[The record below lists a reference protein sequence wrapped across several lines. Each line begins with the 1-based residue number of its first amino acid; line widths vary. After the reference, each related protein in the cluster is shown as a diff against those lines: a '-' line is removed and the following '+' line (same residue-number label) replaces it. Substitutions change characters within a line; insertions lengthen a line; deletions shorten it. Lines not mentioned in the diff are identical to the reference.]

1 MRQSR
6 GGANASGNSR
16 LAMVPAWSADA
27 REGVRTIPSMQDWN
41 FDFLRRQIVGIDS
54 SFDTPFGRRL
64 MVYCDYTAS
73 GRCLVFVERYLQTL
87 QRSYANTH
95 TEDDVTGRSMSRLL
109 HEAEA
114 MIKRAVNA
122 GPQGRIVACGTG
134 ATGAIDKLQQI
145 LGIALAPATRRTL
158 GEELRQFLGDE
169 RFEEFR
175 EFQRAHQ
182 PVVFV
187 GPYEHHSN
195 EVTWRQGLATVVE
208 VNLASD
214 GGMDLA
220 HLESLLGDPQY
231 RDRLRIGSFSAASN
245 VTGMRTPVPEV
256 ARLLHRHG
264 AYACFDYAASG
275 PYAEIDMNPP
285 RDAGGDDPSIDAVFL
300 SPHKFLGGPG
310 SSGVLVFNERLYPRD
325 LPPSVAGGGTVD
337 YVSPLDQ
344 DFIADI
350 EEREKAG
357 TPGVLQTLKAALA
370 LDLKRCIGAGRIEAR
385 EHELVAR
392 ALGRWGAHPRIEV
405 LGNPDP
411 ARRIG
416 IVSFNLLDP
425 RGRYLHPKFVT
436 VLLNDLFGIQSRAG
450 CSCAGP
456 YGHRLLGIDQP
467 TSELYRDWVRKGFQG
482 IKPGWCRV
490 GLPLRDGRR
499 RVRVRDG
506 RGGVRRGARAP
517 LPAAVCVRRGDGCVE
532 PPRVPRHGRGA
543 VAGGRARR
551 GRLRRDGAARGG
563 AGSRIYAGLP
573 RRGTSLGRTTGRAR
587 PGSRAREHGA
597 IRRTTVLQR
606 RLTGFPSI
614 ARRDAGRRDA
624 RVAGE
629 HLQPFSSPPHL
640 TDTTDAAPTR
650 RPRVEEGVSW
660 KSQRC

>member
-1 MRQSR
+1 MSHNR
-6 GGANASGNSR
+6 
-16 LAMVPAWSADA
+16 AMPEFSF
-27 REGVRTIPSMQDWN
+27 EY
-41 FDFLRRQIVGIDS
+41 LRRQIVGIDS
-54 SFDTPFGRRL
+54 SFDTPFGQRL

-145 LGIALAPATRRTL
+145 VGIALAPATRRL
-158 GEELRQFLGDE
+158 LSDELRQFLGE
-169 RFEEFR
+169 EKFEAFR
-175 EFQRAHQ
+175 AFQQSHQ

-208 VNLASD
+208 VNLAPD
-214 GGMDLA
+214 GGVDLA
-220 HLESLLGDPQY
+220 HLESLLEDPQY

-245 VTGMRTPVPEV
+245 VTGMRTPVREV
-256 ARLLHRHG
+256 AKLLHAHG
-264 AYACFDYAASG
+264 AFACFDYAASA
-275 PYAEIDMNPP
+275 PYVEIDMNPP
-285 RDAGGDDPSIDAVFL
+285 RDSGGGDPSIDAVFL

-310 SSGVLVFNERLYPRD
+310 SSGVLVFNERMYARD

-357 TPGVLQTLKAALA
+357 TPGVLQTLKAGLA
-370 LDLKRCIGAGRIEAR
+370 LELKRQVGVSRIEAR
-385 EHELVAR
+385 EQQLVAR
-392 ALGRWGAHPRIEV
+392 ALARWGAHPRIEI
-405 LGNPDP
+405 LGNLDP
-411 ARRIG
+411 KRRIG
-416 IVSFNLLDP
+416 IVSFNVADP
-425 RGRYLHPKFVT
+425 RGRYLHPKFCT

-490 GLPLRDGRR
+490 GFHYAMDDAEAEFVMDAVEFVAEYGHRFLRLYAFDPATGAWSHREY
-499 RVRVRDG
+499 
-506 RGGVRRGARAP
+506 RGTD
-517 LPAAVCVRRGDGCVE
+517 AALSLE
-532 PPRVPRHGRGA
+532 A
-543 VAGGRARR
+543 ALAAGGCDETALPVEQRARR
-551 GRLRRDGAARGG
+551 YAECLAEARSWAEKLGEP
-563 AGSRIYAGLP
+563 ATVQREE
-573 RRGTSLGRTTGRAR
+573 TSERFG
-587 PGSRAREHGA
+587 E
-597 IRRTTVLQR
+597 LQFFNV
-606 RLTGFPSI
+606 G
-614 ARRDAGRRDA
+614 
-624 RVAGE
+624 
-629 HLQPFSSPPHL
+629 
-640 TDTTDAAPTR
+640 
-650 RPRVEEGVSW
+650 
-660 KSQRC
+660 